1 MRHPGA
7 AMTRMSVEQELILRA
22 AATRERRAAERGRI
36 DEMLRAVKWPAL
48 TEQLAHARLLPT
60 LGPRIAA
67 LAGDEAPAEFGETA
81 CAAVAACQRQDALLL
96 LMGEQVVEALRARG
110 IAAAALKGPALGEEL
125 HGEAGRRLSS
135 DIDLLVPAA
144 RLREAVAVVAELGYE
159 RPTDPVEENGLPLLH
174 FAMPHGELP
183 AVELHWRIH
192 WYEDRFAEERLLPPT
207 EADGDWRPETVDRL
221 VSMLL
226 YYARDGFSGMRQ
238 ATDLAAWWDRFG
250 DDLPAG
256 NLEARLGA
264 YPQLRPAVSAATRI
278 ADRTV
283 GLPSARLLN
292 GSRLGR
298 RGRVAVAL
306 ADPRPY
312 ATMQQLY
319 AEIALIDGLLTPPG
333 GFAAYLSRQIAPS
346 AEVIQDHANK
356 SIGGRTTSRLGYAMR
371 ILGRCALALGR
382 LLHIPGTLAPRFE
395 TEQLSAQ

>member
-1 MRHPGA
+1 
-7 AMTRMSVEQELILRA
+7 MSAEQELILRA

-36 DEMLRAVKWPAL
+36 DALAQAVDWTAL
-48 TEQLAHARLLPT
+48 TDQLAHARLLPT

-67 LAGDEAPAEFGETA
+67 LAGEEAAPELHEAA
-81 CAAVAACQRQDALLL
+81 RAAVEACRRQDALLL
-96 LMGEQVVEALRARG
+96 LIGQQVIEALRARG
-110 IAAAALKGPALGEEL
+110 IAAAALKGPGLGEEL
-125 HGEAGRRLSS
+125 YGEAGRRLSS

-144 RLREAVAVVAELGYE
+144 RLREAVAVAAELGYE
-159 RPTDPVEENGLPLLH
+159 QPTDPVEENGLPLLH

-192 WYEDRFAEERLLPPT
+192 WYEDRFAAERLLPPAA
-207 EADGDWRPETVDRL
+207 ADGGWRPEPVDRL
-221 VSMLL
+221 IALLL

-250 DDLPAG
+250 DGLGAG
-256 NLEARLGA
+256 ELEARLA
-264 YPQLRPAVSAATRI
+264 SYPQLRPAVGAAARV

-283 GLPSARLLN
+283 GLPSARLLG
-292 GSRLGR
+292 GSRLDG

-319 AEIALIDGLLTPPG
+319 AEIALIDGLLTPRG
-333 GFAAYLSRQIAPS
+333 GLGAYLSRQIAPS
-346 AEVIQDHANK
+346 TEVIQDHTDKAL
-356 SIGGRTTSRLGYAMR
+356 SAHMTSRAGYAMR

-382 LLHIPGTLAPRFE
+382 LLRLPGTTAPRFE
-395 TEQLSAQ
+395 AE

>member
-1 MRHPGA
+1 MTRPGA
-7 AMTRMSVEQELILRA
+7 AMTGMSTEQELILRA
-22 AATRERRAAERGRI
+22 AATRERREAERGRI
-36 DEMLRAVKWPAL
+36 EELLRAVAWPAL
-48 TEQLAHARLLPT
+48 TERLAYARLLPT
-60 LGPRIAA
+60 LGPRIAE
-67 LAGDEAPAEFGETA
+67 LAGGEAPTEFGETGR
-81 CAAVAACQRQDALLL
+81 AAVAACQRQDALLL
-96 LMGEQVVEALRARG
+96 LMGEQVIEALRARG
-110 IAAAALKGPALGEEL
+110 IAAAALKGPGLGEEL

-144 RLREAVAVVAELGYE
+144 RLHDAVTVAAELGYE
-159 RPTDPVEENGLPLLH
+159 QPTDPVEENGLPLLH

-192 WYEDRFAEERLLPPT
+192 WYEERFAEERLLPL
-207 EADGDWRPETVDRL
+207 ADANGDWRPEPVNRL
-221 VSMLL
+221 VALLL

-250 DDLPAG
+250 DGLAEG
-256 NLEARLGA
+256 ELEARLA
-264 YPQLRPAVSAATRI
+264 VYPQLRPAASAA
-278 ADRTV
+278 AQVGDRTV

-292 GSRLGR
+292 SSALGS

-319 AEIALIDGLLTPPG
+319 AEIALIDGLLTPRG

-346 AEVIQDHANK
+346 AEVIQDHADK
-356 SIGGRTTSRLGYAMR
+356 AIGGHMTSRLGYAMR
-371 ILGRCALALGR
+371 ILGRCALALAR

-395 TEQLSAQ
+395 TE

>member
-1 MRHPGA
+1 MPA
-7 AMTRMSVEQELILRA
+7 EQELILLS
-22 AATRERRAAERGRI
+22 AATRQRREAQRERFEALVGTVE
-36 DEMLRAVKWPAL
+36 WPAL
-48 TEQLAHARLLPT
+48 TERLAHARLLPT
-60 LGPRIAA
+60 LGPRIAE
-67 LAGDEAPAEFGETA
+67 LAEDAAPAEFGESASASVEA
-81 CAAVAACQRQDALLL
+81 CRRQDALLL
-96 LMGEQVVEALRARG
+96 LMGEQVIAALRARS
-110 IAAAALKGPALGEEL
+110 ISAAALKGPGLGEEL

-144 RLREAVAVVAELGYE
+144 RLREAVTIAVELGYE
-159 RPTDPVEENGLPLLH
+159 QPTDPVEANGLPLLH

-192 WYEDRFAEERLLPPT
+192 WYEERFAEERLLPPT
-207 EADGDWRPETVDRL
+207 GAGGDWRPEPVDRL
-221 VSMLL
+221 IALLL

-250 DDLPAG
+250 DGLAEG
-256 NLEARLGA
+256 ELEARLA
-264 YPQLRPAVSAATRI
+264 SYPQLRPAVSAAARV

-292 GSRLGR
+292 GSPLGS

-319 AEIALIDGLLTPPG
+319 AEIALIDGLLTPRG
-333 GFAAYLSRQIAPS
+333 GFGAYFSRQIAPS
-346 AEVIQDHANK
+346 TAVIQDHTDKAL
-356 SIGGRTTSRLGYAMR
+356 GAHMTSRAGYAMR

-382 LLHIPGTLAPRFE
+382 LLRIPGTTAPRFE
-395 TEQLSAQ
+395 TE